1 MSTETLFYDDI
12 PSNLYKPKDPLLA
25 TLIQNKRLTAPDSP
39 NDVRHIQLDISGST
53 YRYMDGQSIGVLPEG
68 VDAEGKPHKLRLYS
82 ISSPYRGDDG
92 EGKTVSICVKRL
104 DYTDEKGNRILGV
117 CSNYLSDLPLGATVR
132 ITGPVGKTFLLPPAE
147 NANLIMVATGTGIAP
162 FRAFLHTRYH
172 ERLHEAGQV
181 HLFFGVQSRKDFLYH
196 DEVAMLEQYDTFHMH
211 TAFSREERTEAGERM
226 YVQHRL
232 FEQRDTILNLLL
244 DSKTY
249 FYVCGLRGMEVGIL
263 NAMRHV
269 AEECNVD
276 WDLLYETLKAEKR
289 WHIEVY

>member
-1 MSTETLFYDDI
+1 MSTEILFYEDI
-12 PSNLYKPKDPLLA
+12 PSNIYKPKDPLL
-25 TLIQNKRLTAPDSP
+25 TTILKNKRLTADDSP
-39 NDVRHIQLDISGST
+39 NDVRHIQLDISGSS

-68 VDAEGKPHKLRLYS
+68 VDADGKPHKLRLYS
-82 ISSPYRGDDG
+82 ISSPSRGDDG

-104 DYTDEKGNRILGV
+104 DYTDEKGNRVLGV
-117 CSNYLSDLPLGATVR
+117 CSNYLSDLPLGSTVR

-147 NANLIMVATGTGIAP
+147 DANLIMVATGTGIAP

-172 ERLHEAGQV
+172 ERLHETGQV

-196 DEVAMLEQYDTFHMH
+196 DEVAELEKYDTFHMH
-211 TAFSREERTEAGERM
+211 TAFSREERTEEGERM

-263 NAMRHV
+263 EAMRHA

-276 WDLLYETLKAEKR
+276 WDVLYETLKAEKR